1 MSKTDILTQRQE
13 EFCLGI
19 VSGLSASEAIRKAGY
34 GILAETHTTS
44 LLKTAKI
51 SKRIEELRERTASE
65 KVMTVRER
73 KERLSTI
80 GREDLTNDKG
90 SIIRSSNTAAI
101 QELNK
106 MEKVGREDTPGA
118 PTININIEKAVIDAR
133 DNLNGSLSRLAER
146 ARETGSDKQ
155 AK

>member
-80 GREDLTNDKG
+80 GREDLTNDNG
-90 SIIRSSNTAAI
+90 SIVRHSNTTAI
-101 QELNK
+101 AELNK
-106 MEKVGREDTPGA
+106 MEKVGQDTPGA

>member
-51 SKRIEELRERTASE
+51 KARIEQLRAKTASE

>member
-1 MSKTDILTQRQE
+1 MAKTDILTQRQE
-13 EFCLGI
+13 TFCLGI
-19 VSGLSASEAIRKAGY
+19 VQGLTASEAIRRAGY

-106 MEKVGREDTPGA
+106 MEKVGQDTPGA